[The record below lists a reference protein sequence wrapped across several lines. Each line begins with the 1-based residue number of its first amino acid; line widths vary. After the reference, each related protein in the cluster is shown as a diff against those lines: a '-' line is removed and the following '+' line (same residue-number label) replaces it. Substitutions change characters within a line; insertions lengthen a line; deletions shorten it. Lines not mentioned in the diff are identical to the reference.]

1 MPMYDSL
8 ADQIKYFLLNGGDY
22 HVAPDLGA
30 DVLDAVDAFG
40 ARFLDY
46 REHERHAHVLWD
58 AHCWLMDCW
67 SHTPRLLFISPE
79 ANCGK
84 STAMKV
90 TKAFVPRASHL
101 AVLTPAALYK
111 AIYEALERKGGR
123 PTILYDELDA
133 VFGSE
138 GRRRLNERMR
148 SEINAGH
155 GRGENIALQ
164 VGGKV
169 KEFELYAP
177 MALAGKMGIYD
188 VPDTIRTRS
197 IIIPMQR
204 RLEDGKG
211 ERWDDRIHPVEAEPI
226 RWMLRCWVELVH
238 SYALD
243 YVKPGRPVLPK
254 GVWNR
259 DADVWE
265 PLLAVAELAGGHWPE
280 RARVAAVAGV
290 AAAGA
295 RAVPSS
301 GIDLLADIK
310 TVFDRRH
317 VEKIFTT
324 DLLADLT
331 TLDQRWRRL
340 DGKRLA
346 RMLHSYGMT
355 QTNQDQRIGT
365 RVTKGYRREY
375 FEDAWSRYLPAAATS
390 ATPATDEGDDDE

>member
-1 MPMYDSL
+1 M
-8 ADQIKYFLLNGGDY
+8 
-22 HVAPDLGA
+22 
-30 DVLDAVDAFG
+30 
-40 ARFLDY
+40 
-46 REHERHAHVLWD
+46 
-58 AHCWLMDCW
+58 
-67 SHTPRLLFISPE
+67 
-79 ANCGK
+79 
-84 STAMKV
+84 
-90 TKAFVPRASHL
+90 
-101 AVLTPAALYK
+101 
-111 AIYEALERKGGR
+111 
-123 PTILYDELDA
+123 
-133 VFGSE
+133 
-138 GRRRLNERMR
+138 
-148 SEINAGH
+148 
-155 GRGENIALQ
+155 
-164 VGGKV
+164 
-169 KEFELYAP
+169 
-177 MALAGKMGIYD
+177 
-188 VPDTIRTRS
+188 
-197 IIIPMQR
+197 
-204 RLEDGKG
+204 
-211 ERWDDRIHPVEAEPI
+211 
-226 RWMLRCWVELVH
+226 
-238 SYALD
+238 
-243 YVKPGRPVLPK
+243 LPK